1 MLYRKGILA
10 SFLIFKNIQLLYAN
24 PETKRVLR
32 PVRFISFWS
41 AINLKTFFAWFKVYL
56 IMKKLG
62 SAKCNSEFFLDIN
75 EMDTLESSQT
85 NEKCKI
91 NHSFNCN
98 DKCSIYLLICKVYGL
113 QYLSSTTGKLH
124 FRWNNYKEE
133 NR

>member
-1 MLYRKGILA
+1 MQIQKQRD
-10 SFLIFKNIQLLYAN
+10 FK
-24 PETKRVLR
+24 

-41 AINLKTFFAWFKVYL
+41 AINLKTFFAGSKIYQ

-62 SAKCNSEFFLDIN
+62 SGKCNSELFLSIN
-75 EMDTLESSQT
+75 ETDTLESFQT

-98 DKCSIYLLICKVYGL
+98 DKCLIYLLICKVYGL